1 MASTQFIDLADLAD
15 RIPDGAF
22 VALPPDY
29 SNVPMALTH
38 ALLRRPV
45 RDLRLLC
52 VPTSGI
58 QADLLIGAGA
68 VASIECAA
76 VSLGEQGPAPR
87 FTAAVVADRL
97 TVIDSTC
104 PAIHAALQ
112 ASEKGLPF
120 MPLRGILGSD
130 ILQHR
135 PDWKVMDNPFAE
147 GPDPIVLLPAL
158 QPDLAIFHARWADRQ
173 GNVWLGRRRELMTM
187 AHAARR
193 SFVTVEAFFD
203 GDLLAED
210 ELAAGT
216 LPGIYVDAVALAPRG
231 AWPMGLADLYAP
243 DTAHLAGYARQART
257 EDGFRAYM
265 AANHLEPSLVG

>member
-1 MASTQFIDLADLAD
+1 MTATQFIDLKALAD
-15 RIPDGAF
+15 QVPDGAF

-68 VASIECAA
+68 VASLECAA
-76 VSLGEQGPAPR
+76 ISLGEQGPAPR
-87 FTAAVVADRL
+87 FTAAVVANRL
-97 TVIDSTC
+97 RVVDSTC

-112 ASEKGLPF
+112 ASEKGIPF
-120 MPLRGILGSD
+120 MPLRGLLGSD
-130 ILQHR
+130 ILRHR
-135 PDWKVMDNPFAE
+135 PDWKVIDNPLAE
-147 GPDPIVLLPAL
+147 GTDPIVLLPAL
-158 QPDLAIFHARWADRQ
+158 RPDLAIFHARWADRQ
-173 GNVWLGRRRELMTM
+173 GNVWIGRRRELMTM

-193 SFVTVEAFFD
+193 SLVTVEAIFD

-216 LPGIYVDAVALAPRG
+216 ISGLYVDAVAVAPRG

-243 DTAHLAGYARQART
+243 DVAHLAGYAKAART
-257 EDGFRAYM
+257 DEGFRAYL
-265 AANHLEPSLVG
+265 AANHLEPARAH

>member
-1 MASTQFIDLADLAD
+1 MAATQFIDLAELAD

-22 VALPPDY
+22 LALPPDY
-29 SNVPMALTH
+29 SNVPMAMTH
-38 ALLRRPV
+38 ALLRRPA
-45 RDLRLLC
+45 RDMRLLC

-58 QADLLIGAGA
+58 QADLLIGAGC
-68 VASIECAA
+68 VAAIECAA

-87 FTAAVVADRL
+87 FTNAVVNGSL
-97 TVIDSTC
+97 KFVDSTC

-130 ILQHR
+130 ILANR
-135 PDWKVMDNPFAE
+135 PDWKVIDNPFAE
-147 GPDPIVLLPAL
+147 EKDPIVLLPAIR
-158 QPDLAIFHARWADRQ
+158 PDFAVFHARWADRQ
-173 GNVWLGRRRELMTM
+173 GNVWIGRRRELMTM

-193 SFVTVEAFFD
+193 SFVTVEAVFD

-216 LPGIYVDAVALAPRG
+216 IPGIYVDAVALAPRG

-243 DTAHLAGYARQART
+243 DVAHLADYAKLARS
-257 EDGFRAYM
+257 DAGFREYLAQ
-265 AANHLEPSLVG
+265 NHLEPAHAG

>member
-1 MASTQFIDLADLAD
+1 MTATQFVDLEQLAGQL
-15 RIPDGAF
+15 PDGAF
-22 VALPPDY
+22 IALPPDY

-38 ALLRRPV
+38 ALMRRPV

-58 QADLLIGAGA
+58 QADLLIGAGC
-68 VASIECAA
+68 VASVECAA
-76 VSLGEQGPAPR
+76 ISMGEQGPAPR
-87 FTAAVVADRL
+87 FTAAVVAGRL
-97 TVIDSTC
+97 KLVDSTC

-112 ASEKGLPF
+112 AAEKGLPF

-130 ILQHR
+130 ILRHR
-135 PDWKVMDNPFAE
+135 PDWKVMDNPFADT
-147 GPDPIVLLPAL
+147 PDPIVLLPAIR
-158 QPDLAIFHARWADRQ
+158 PDVAVFHARWADRQ
-173 GNVWLGRRRELMTM
+173 GNVWIGRRRELMTM

-193 SFVTVEAFFD
+193 SLVTVEAIFD

-216 LPGIYVDAVALAPRG
+216 IPGIYVDAVALAPRG

-243 DTAHLAGYARQART
+243 DVAHLAAYAKQART
-257 EDGFRAYM
+257 DEGFRAYL
-265 AANHLEPSLVG
+265 AANHLEPSLVD